1 MNTDKIV
8 LDICNN
14 NLEVP
19 ITLNELGRTHPIGK
33 VRGGKVQVIARF
45 ITYRQRQ
52 AVYGSKSKLKNNPN
66 KVFITENLTT
76 RRRKIMDELNYL
88 RTNRKI
94 SACWSM
100 DGRLFAI
107 GLNSNSVQMIKGID
121 DIRYLLTKCPPVS
134 HPITTDN
141 SSNPDTNEVQ

>member
-1 MNTDKIV
+1 MCHVLILEMYIKWIDKIV

-33 VRGGKVQVIARF
+33 VRGGKVQVIAQF

-52 AVYGSKSKLKNNPN
+52 AVYSSKSKYNNNP
-66 KVFITENLTT
+66 KTMFITENLTT
-76 RRRKIMDELNYL
+76 RRRETMDELNYVHI
-88 RTNRKI
+88 NRKV

-100 DGRLFAI
+100 DGDCLLLVWKVTMSLWLKA
-107 GLNSNSVQMIKGID
+107 LMIYG
-121 DIRYLLTKCPPVS
+121 TF
-134 HPITTDN
+134 
-141 SSNPDTNEVQ
+141 